1 MSEPGFASLGPS
13 LLARKGGAK
22 PAMRPQV
29 APLVA
34 NEAEIAALADEQ
46 LEDLG
51 WNDMGDSEGGGEGE
65 PDLEGWADAAS
76 WADPEGGADIVP
88 INADVAADRI
98 ADDSGPIVRRQQRRL
113 EERVLADAAMTGPND
128 SELEYNEDEDEGE
141 DELGAG
147 YATPFAGADDHT
159 EAYDAEAYDTE
170 DSEDEGEANE
180 DAYASLTPRAARAPR
195 AVSAPA
201 PAPAPA
207 PALRRMRVPA
217 AQAGRRAAFTL
228 RLDADR
234 HLKLRLAATMQ
245 GVSAQALVTEALD
258 RLLEE
263 FDDLDIIANHLKRH

>member
-34 NEAEIAALADEQ
+34 DETAIATLGEDQ

-51 WNDMGDSEGGGEGE
+51 WNDMGDSEGHG
-65 PDLEGWADAAS
+65 A
-76 WADPEGGADIVP
+76 GADIVP
-88 INADVAADRI
+88 INADVS
-98 ADDSGPIVRRQQRRL
+98 ADDYVSGPGPIVRRQQRRL
-113 EERVLADAAMTGPND
+113 EERVLADAVMTGPED
-128 SELEYNEDEDEGE
+128 ADPEYDEEDEPVYGETFDEEDYADEDEGA
-141 DELGAG
+141 D
-147 YATPFAGADDHT
+147 YAALAPQPEPVIVAPA
-159 EAYDAEAYDTE
+159 
-170 DSEDEGEANE
+170 
-180 DAYASLTPRAARAPR
+180 PRPR
-195 AVSAPA
+195 AVRSA
-201 PAPAPA
+201 
-207 PALRRMRVPA
+207 RVPA

-258 RLLEE
+258 RLLAEYDE
-263 FDDLDIIANHLKRH
+263 LDVIANHMKRH